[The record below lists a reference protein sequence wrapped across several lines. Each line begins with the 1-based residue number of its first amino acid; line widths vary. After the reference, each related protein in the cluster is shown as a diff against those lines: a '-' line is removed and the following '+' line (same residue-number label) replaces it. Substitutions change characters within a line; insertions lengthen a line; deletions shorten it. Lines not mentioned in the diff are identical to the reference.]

1 MVTIRATY
9 DGELRCTATHP
20 SGTTLCTDAPKD
32 NQGKGESFSP
42 TDLVATALM
51 SCATTI
57 IAIVA
62 RNDGIQIDS
71 MDAVVSKEMTADP
84 RRIAGAPVDITIV
97 GSLTDE
103 QKQKLEHAAR
113 HCPVA
118 MSLRADLDD
127 TMRFHYEARG

>member
-32 NQGKGESFSP
+32 NQGRGESFSP

-51 SCATTI
+51 TCATSI
-57 IAIVA
+57 IGIVA
-62 RNDGIQIDS
+62 RNDGIDVAG
-71 MDAVVSKEMTADP
+71 MTAVVTKEMAADP
-84 RRIAGAPVDITIV
+84 RRIAAAPIDLTIP
-97 GSLTDE
+97 GQLTDA

-127 TMRFHYEARG
+127 TMRFHYPADA